1 LLADPAWHSAIIP
14 IAQLVDKPET
24 KMMTF
29 VLVEVGVGPCFDEL
43 GMIKIEVNFSGLE
56 QKKQVEI
63 HNLLQLLSHFIRVSL
78 RHFKAKNETANDCNI
93 LIDS

>member
-1 LLADPAWHSAIIP
+1 MLADPAWHSAIIP

-29 VLVEVGVGPCFDEL
+29 VLVEVGVGPCFEEL

-78 RHFKAKNETANDCNI
+78 RHFIAKKKWDCCI
-93 LIDS
+93 IDS